1 MTDFH
6 LPDLGE
12 GLPDA
17 EIVKWQVKVG
27 DHINAGDDMVEMSTA
42 KAVVEVPAPYTGTVT
57 KLFGEVG
64 DIIKTHEL
72 LISFATEGDEVI
84 AEADEP
90 EVKIEVKEEAK
101 PVKAKKPAKQT
112 DSHAETFYLPDLGE
126 GLPDAEIVKW
136 HVDEGG
142 AIEAGETM
150 VEMSTAKAVVE
161 VPAPFT
167 GTVTKL
173 HGEVGDI
180 IKTHAALIEVATGN
194 APTAPKV
201 ADKTEPE
208 TKAEP
213 AKKADAATV
222 VGAVVVG
229 DEVVKLADIKK
240 PQGANV
246 QSGGKKIASVGKNTP
261 SVDQK
266 ILSGDVKMGPAVK
279 NLVKGLDIDP
289 GGIKPT
295 GPRGTLTKEDVFN
308 AVKGGASATSSATFS
323 SKGIVAAP
331 LVRAR
336 AKERGVDLAKIPASG
351 HAGNITLDDV
361 NNALMAD
368 FSAAPSGTYVRPTRA
383 VEPLG
388 EPEKQVG
395 PRRVMAQMMA
405 KASSEVC
412 KTSLFDDVDIS
423 AWPKGTDITVRIL
436 RSIIAAAMVEPA
448 INAWY
453 DAEEGTK
460 TTHKHVNLGVAVD
473 SPKGLF
479 VPVIHNAQDLS
490 DGDLRATLNTR
501 RDAINS
507 GTIKVADMSGAT
519 ITLSNFGMLA
529 GRFATPIV
537 VPPEVAIIGI
547 GGLFERVVLGENG
560 IANHRHMPVSI
571 TFDHRA
577 ATGGEAARFLGA
589 ILADLKLEF

>member
-64 DIIKTHEL
+64 DIIKTHDM
-72 LISFATEGDEVI
+72 LISFATEGEETVI
-84 AEADEP
+84 VEDDEP
-90 EVKIEVKEEAK
+90 EVKIEVKAEAK
-101 PVKAKKPAKQT
+101 PVKAKKAAKLAT
-112 DSHAETFYLPDLGE
+112 SHGETFYLPDLGE

-194 APTAPKV
+194 APTVPKV
-201 ADKTEPE
+201 ADKAEPE
-208 TKAEP
+208 TKTEP

-229 DEVVKLADIKK
+229 DEVVKLSDIKK
-240 PQGANV
+240 PSLG
-246 QSGGKKIASVGKNTP
+246 SLKTP

-266 ILSGDVKMGPAVK
+266 TPSVDQKTPLGDIKMGPAVK
-279 NLVKGLDIDP
+279 SLVRGLDIDP
-289 GGIKPT
+289 SGITPT

-336 AKERGVDLAKIPASG
+336 AKERGVDLAKIPPSG
-351 HAGNITLDDV
+351 FVGNITLDDV

-368 FSAAPSGTYVRPTRA
+368 FSAAPTGSYVRPVREN
-383 VEPLG
+383 EPLG

-479 VPVIHNAQDLS
+479 VPVIHNAQDLN
-490 DGDLRATLNTR
+490 DGDLRATLNAR
-501 RDAINS
+501 RDTIND

-537 VPPEVAIIGI
+537 VPPEVAIVGI

-589 ILADLKLEF
+589 ILADLKLAY